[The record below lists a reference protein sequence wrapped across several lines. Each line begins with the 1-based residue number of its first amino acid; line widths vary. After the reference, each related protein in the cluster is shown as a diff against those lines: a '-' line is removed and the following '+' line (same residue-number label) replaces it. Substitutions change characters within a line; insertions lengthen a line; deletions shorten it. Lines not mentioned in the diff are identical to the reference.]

1 MAGATIR
8 ASKAGQKT
16 AEALI
21 EMVHLMY
28 QNNTAKA
35 FLLALHNGILTE
47 LRRRKIT
54 SHLRQTDAA

>member
-1 MAGATIR
+1 MAGATTR
-8 ASKAGQKT
+8 ASKAGAAT

-35 FLLALHNGILTE
+35 FLLALYNSILEE

-54 SHLRQTDAA
+54 C

>member
-1 MAGATIR
+1 MAGATTR
-8 ASKAGQKT
+8 ASKAGKAT

-35 FLLALHNGILTE
+35 FLLALYNEILEE
-47 LRRRKIT
+47 LKRRKIT
-54 SHLRQTDAA
+54 SHSRWTPD